1 MSARP
6 LSRTLL
12 AALVFGYAFL
22 FVPVGLLVLTS
33 FNASRM
39 TTVMSGFS
47 FQWYAALWHD
57 APLLAAARLS
67 LMVAALSA
75 TGATVLGTAAGYV
88 LVRFQRLPGRGVLA
102 ALLASRLVLPDVLIG
117 LSLLLLFVATEQ
129 AFGIPAGR
137 GAVTIAVAHIS
148 FSLSY
153 VAVVVRARLEGSGTD
168 LEEAA
173 MDLGA
178 TPVGTFLRITL
189 PLLAPAL
196 LSGWLLAF
204 TLSLDDLV
212 VASFV
217 SGPGASTLPM
227 VVFSSL
233 HLGATPEL
241 NALATIILLGV
252 STALIGAWAIQRG
265 VLPRAAMRTEAVA
278 AVPPAE

>member
-1 MSARP
+1 MK
-6 LSRTLL
+6 LSRTLI
-12 AALVFGYAFL
+12 AGLVFGYAFL
-22 FVPVGLLVLTS
+22 FVPVILLVLTS
-33 FNASRM
+33 FNDSRM
-39 TTVMSGFS
+39 TTVLSGFS
-47 FQWYAALWHD
+47 WRWYVTLWNDDRLIAAG
-57 APLLAAARLS
+57 RLS
-67 LMVAALSA
+67 LEIAALSA
-75 TGATVLGTAAGYV
+75 TGATIIGTAAGV
-88 LVRFQRLPGRGVLA
+88 MLGRAQHLRGRGVLT
-102 ALLASRLVLPDVLIG
+102 ALIATRLLLPDVLIG
-117 LSLLLLFVATEQ
+117 LSLLLLFVASQQ
-129 AFGIPAGR
+129 AIGIPASR
-137 GAVTIAVAHIS
+137 GAITIAVAHIS

-178 TPVGTFLRITL
+178 TPAGAFLRVTL

-233 HLGATPEL
+233 RLGATPEL

-252 STALIGAWAIQRG
+252 SAALIGAWAIQQRS
-265 VLPRAAMRTEAVA
+265 VA
-278 AVPPAE
+278 AGRRR

>member
-1 MSARP
+1 MKLSRP
-6 LSRTLL
+6 LI
-12 AALVFGYAFL
+12 AGLVFGYAFL
-22 FVPVGLLVLTS
+22 FVPVVLLVLTS
-33 FNASRM
+33 FNDSRM
-39 TTVMSGFS
+39 TTVLSGFS
-47 FQWYAALWHD
+47 WRWYGTLWNDDRLIAAGL
-57 APLLAAARLS
+57 LS
-67 LMVAALSA
+67 LEIAALSA
-75 TGATVLGTAAGYV
+75 TGATIIGTAAGV
-88 LVRFQRLPGRGVLA
+88 TLARVQRLPGRGLLT
-102 ALLASRLVLPDVLIG
+102 ALIATRLLLPDVLIG
-117 LSLLLLFVATEQ
+117 LSLLLLFVASEQ
-129 AFGIPAGR
+129 LIGIPNGR
-137 GAVTIAVAHIS
+137 GAITIAVAHIS

-173 MDLGA
+173 QDLGA
-178 TPVGTFLRITL
+178 TPGGAFLRITL

-233 HLGATPEL
+233 RLGATPEL

-252 STALIGAWAIQRG
+252 STALIGAWAIQQRS
-265 VLPRAAMRTEAVA
+265 VARAPRPQSVA
-278 AVPPAE
+278 AVRHEA

>member
-1 MSARP
+1 MESRRP
-6 LSRTLL
+6 PSRFLL
-12 AALVFGYAFL
+12 AALAFGYAFL
-22 FVPVGLLVLTS
+22 FVPVILLVLTS
-33 FNASRM
+33 FNDSRL
-39 TTVMSGFS
+39 TTVLSGFS
-47 FQWYAALWHD
+47 WRWYVTLWHD
-57 APLLAAARLS
+57 ETLLAAARLS
-67 LMVAALSA
+67 LEIAALSA
-75 TGATVLGTAAGYV
+75 TGATILGTAAGYV
-88 LVRFQRLPGRGVLA
+88 LVRFQRVQGRGVLA
-102 ALLASRLVLPDVLIG
+102 ALLASRLLLPDVLIG

-137 GAVTIAVAHIS
+137 GAGTIAIAHVS

-178 TPVGTFLRITL
+178 TPAGAFLRITL

-252 STALIGAWAIQRG
+252 SGALIGAWALQ
-265 VLPRAAMRTEAVA
+265 RAAMRGATVA
-278 AVPPAE
+278 AARPQE